1 LKRLMLVCAITVL
14 LAGCTSAV
22 PATVKPT
29 AAATPAS
36 TASSIPPASPLPSPI
51 PPGVTPVPPS
61 GDLLYAAAG
70 AAWIVPAAGGP
81 SRRLGPAIEAS
92 WSGDGRLIHL
102 VSQDANCVP
111 RLTTVATSGTV
122 RSVVRSGLRSE
133 DAAFA
138 WSPDGRQIVFA
149 RFRNGPPPRSCGS
162 QGGAYTSDESIE
174 DIIVMN
180 ADGTG
185 QRILVPKV
193 WPFRPLAWSPDG
205 ATIAFASNLLPLG
218 LDTQDVLAVRVRDGA
233 LRRLTAPLEGVSAP
247 RWSPD
252 STMLALTFSDQAL
265 GGAEVDVLQIDTGA
279 VQNLGR
285 LGISQQPAWSPDGR
299 WLATMSIIWGSGGG
313 AQVGGAIKLGPIDGG
328 APRDL
333 GVTDVENLS
342 DHPWSSDG
350 EWLAYVRQ
358 AGGGEPLT
366 GIAIASADGSSS
378 KAVADTAG
386 AEWVAWQPG
395 P

>member
-1 LKRLMLVCAITVL
+1 
-14 LAGCTSAV
+14 
-22 PATVKPT
+22 
-29 AAATPAS
+29 
-36 TASSIPPASPLPSPI
+36 LPSPI

-81 SRRLGPAIEAS
+81 SRRLGPASEAS

-138 WSPDGRQIVFA
+138 WSPDGRQILFA

-193 WPFRPLAWSPDG
+193 WPVRPLEWSPDG
-205 ATIAFASNLLPLG
+205 ATIAFASNLLPG
-218 LDTQDVLAVRVRDGA
+218 MNTQDVLAVRVRDGA
-233 LRRLTAPLEGVSAP
+233 LRRVNATPLEGVSAP

-252 STMLALTFSDQAL
+252 ETMLAFHQDTYL
-265 GGAEVDVLQIDTGA
+265 GIAQIDTGAVFDTGA
-279 VQNLGR
+279 VQNLGQ
-285 LGISQQPAWSPDGR
+285 LGSQQPAWSPDGR

-313 AQVGGAIKLGPIDGG
+313 AQVGGAIKLWPIDGG

-350 EWLAYVRQ
+350 EWLSYVRQ